1 MFLVRIGDV
10 PFRCSTVSRRHASR
24 SLGRVVAHCR
34 SWLLLAAVLLVAG
47 CARLPEISTTPLQPE
62 TLGKLQQHL
71 LDHSPDVDQFR
82 LRGPFDVAQE
92 EDIEIDAAAGGR
104 IVGDLFLSSAK
115 QRAPL
120 VILLHGHGN
129 SRAEH
134 AYQAYHLATWGLHSL
149 TLDLPNEGPWIDHG
163 KTLARLVERIRRGVP
178 KLDSRIDRERIVIA
192 GHSFGAAAVAVAL
205 AQGAPVLG
213 AILLDPASEFGEL
226 PGYLARVRKPVTI
239 VGADPHIGTTKNR
252 DDFFYYLPGNVFEV
266 SVANAHHEDAEFAF
280 ESAFDI
286 FDGSQATRALQITF
300 AATLTSA
307 AFSIGFTGNLDYVW
321 NSTYDAAKEGKL
333 IGRMRK

>member
-1 MFLVRIGDV
+1 MAR
-10 PFRCSTVSRRHASR
+10 
-24 SLGRVVAHCR
+24 CR
-34 SWLLLAAVLLVAG
+34 SWILLAIALLVAS

-71 LDHSPDVDQFR
+71 LDHSPDIDQFR
-82 LRGPFDVAQE
+82 LRGPFEVAQE
-92 EDIEIDAAAGGR
+92 ENIELESTSGSDR

-120 VILLHGHGN
+120 VILVHGHGN

-163 KTLARLVERIRRGVP
+163 KTLARLVGRIRRGVP
-178 KLDSRIDRERIVIA
+178 KLDPRIDLARIVIV
-192 GHSFGAAAVAVAL
+192 GHSFGGAAVAVAV
-205 AQGAPVLG
+205 AEGAPVLG
-213 AILLDPASEFGEL
+213 AILLDPASEFSEL

-239 VGADPHIGTTKNR
+239 VGADPYISMTKNR

-280 ESAFDI
+280 ESALDI
-286 FDGSQATRALQITF
+286 FDSSQATRALQITF
-300 AATLTSA
+300 ASALTSA
-307 AFSIGFTGNLDYVW
+307 AFSIAFTGDLEYVW
-321 NSTYDAAKEGKL
+321 NSTYDAAKDGKL